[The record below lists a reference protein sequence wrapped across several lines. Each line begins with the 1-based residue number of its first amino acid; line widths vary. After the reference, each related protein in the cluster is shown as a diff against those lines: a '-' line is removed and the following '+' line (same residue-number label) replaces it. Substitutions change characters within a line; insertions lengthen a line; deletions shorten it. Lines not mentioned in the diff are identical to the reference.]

1 MSNTRFIR
9 AKKEDN
15 FAILDTTC
23 LRDVRLSWGAKGL
36 HSYLQQLP
44 SDWEINMS
52 DLENRAKN
60 GREALYTIV
69 KELCE
74 YGYFERIRT
83 KDEKGKF
90 VGYDYIVHEKPKN
103 GFPVSGFPVNGQT
116 VNGKPATTK
125 YEETKDEKEVSINP
139 SPETAFDFK
148 NQLKKLNL
156 FEDTVENRKTLW
168 TAYEKILTADFF
180 LAQWEVVSMGLP
192 SVPDRNAVVQDWVIK
207 GDFYPVNTFQL
218 NKIRGWIE
226 TAGRVKPKNNFNGTH
241 SNQKPESEP
250 TIQVGDLKVKLSTA
264 QRYASDDY

>member
-125 YEETKDEKEVSINP
+125 YEETKDEKELSINLT
-139 SPETAFDFK
+139 PETAFDFK

-180 LAQWEVVSMGLP
+180 KADLESVSVGLP
-192 SVPDRNAVVQDWVIK
+192 KLNDVNAAMQDWVIK
-207 GDFYPVNTFQL
+207 GDFYPINTYQL
-218 NKIRGWIE
+218 NKARGWIKNAAE
-226 TAGRVKPKNNFNGTH
+226 REREKPKSNGKP
-241 SNQKPESEP
+241 NQKIQSPDPNSDYYKNAP
-250 TIQVGDLKVKLSTA
+250 TLG
-264 QRYASDDY
+264 YARDQK